1 MYAFGSPFYTNRLTM
16 HSKYTL
22 YQCMHSL
29 VCGDLVILVNYIF
42 VCVYALNEMTFLQ
55 MQGH

>member
-1 MYAFGSPFYTNRLTM
+1 M

-42 VCVYALNEMTFLQ
+42 VCVCALNAMTFIQ
-55 MQGH
+55 MQGNWYTFGMA